1 MRSLKFAV
9 LSFFAF
15 TLILVFENCKKEDNE
30 SAKDVTINILK
41 SKTQWVVSSVNV
53 PLNSATEDSDW
64 NNFKVSFTDSNM
76 TTADYPAG
84 AELVWPSGTYSVS
97 EDGRSIT
104 RQDRVVMS
112 LNPITES
119 VFSAIFTVPEGVDI
133 GGRLAA
139 LDGVYTF
146 NMK

>member
-15 TLILVFENCKKEDNE
+15 TLIFVFENCKKEDNE

-64 NNFKVSFTDSNM
+64 DNFKVSFTDSNM

-84 AELVWPSGTYSVS
+84 AGLVWPSGTYSVS

-104 RQDRVVMS
+104 RQDGVVMS

-139 LDGVYTF
+139 LDGEYTF
-146 NMK
+146 DMK

>member
-64 NNFKVSFTDSNM
+64 DNFKVSFTDSNM

>member
-15 TLILVFENCKKEDNE
+15 TLILVFENCKKEENE
-30 SAKDVTINILK
+30 SARDVTINILK

-64 NNFKVSFTDSNM
+64 DNFKVSFTDSNM

-84 AELVWPSGTYSVS
+84 AGEVWPSGTYSVS

-104 RQDRVVMS
+104 RQDGVVMS

-139 LDGVYTF
+139 LDGEYTF